1 MGKNVNWAVVLMLV
15 IRLILEGLEAREAA
29 ERVAKNSA
37 GSISGDRI
45 ISLLPDRYL

>member
-1 MGKNVNWAVVLMLV
+1 MIV

-29 ERVAKNSA
+29 ERVASSSNM
-37 GSISGDRI
+37 ISSEKI